1 MRDAAADVVSV
12 EDDRSEVAMAEAGH
26 LDRPAREKRS
36 RAGAVAD
43 RPGAHPHRVDR
54 HLQEGVE
61 RDDLVHLAA
70 PDVHVVGERVRELGP
85 DRADLAAE
93 PAEVVEQAS
102 SLRRELA
109 EHARQPKHVHVRP
122 MIARVQHERR
132 SLLFEIYVA
141 GQLVNELVAREFERR
156 RLKVGAQVLL
166 TQIARSGPITPSEL
180 ERATGLRPST
190 LRERMQPL
198 FDGELVRRVPSA
210 EDRRSHTARDH
221 RARPRPARG

>member
-1 MRDAAADVVSV
+1 
-12 EDDRSEVAMAEAGH
+12 
-26 LDRPAREKRS
+26 
-36 RAGAVAD
+36 
-43 RPGAHPHRVDR
+43 
-54 HLQEGVE
+54 
-61 RDDLVHLAA
+61 
-70 PDVHVVGERVRELGP
+70 
-85 DRADLAAE
+85 
-93 PAEVVEQAS
+93 
-102 SLRRELA
+102 
-109 EHARQPKHVHVRP
+109 

-166 TQIARSGPITPSEL
+166 TQIARSGPITPGEL

-210 EDRRSHTARDH
+210 EDRRSHRLEVTAPGRELLEAIEPAVRDAE
-221 RARPRPARG
+221 RAFEAHLDGTLECYRPALEELVRAGQAALADKSAETAPD